1 MRIYDPTIMYTQAEL
16 GAYVDKAFMFGMLAG
31 IITTV
36 CLLTP
41 HFYWAYQDYKA
52 KKEARKNEHQIN

>member
-31 IITTV
+31 IITIL
-36 CLLTP
+36 CLLT
-41 HFYWAYQDYKA
+41 A
-52 KKEARKNEHQIN
+52 KKEARKNAKP

>member
-16 GAYVDKAFMFGMLAG
+16 CAYVDKAFMFGVLVG
-31 IITTV
+31 IITTL

-41 HFYWAYQDYKA
+41 HFYWTYQDYKA
-52 KKEARKNEHQIN
+52 KKEALKNAKP

>member
-16 GAYVDKAFMFGMLAG
+16 GVYVDKAFMFGVLAG
-31 IITTV
+31 IIITL

-41 HFYWAYQDYKA
+41 YFYWAYQDYKA
-52 KKEARKNEHQIN
+52 KKEARKNAKP